1 MRRLMD
7 GSTAL
12 TWAKSNHDTKAFE
25 VEEVLERAGARE

>member
-12 TWAKSNHDTKAFE
+12 TGAKGNHDTKAFE
-25 VEEVLERAGARE
+25 GEEILERAGARE